1 MKKPSAESTFTLRR
15 VQELLGVSGTAV
27 TGLIDAGFVSPTRGS
42 RNEYRFTFQDLM
54 VLRTAHGLRNVNLSP
69 RKILRSLR
77 RLKATL
83 PQALPMTGLRI
94 TAMGDRVTVRD
105 REGHWEVDSG
115 QLLLDFEVAQLKGG
129 IAFLPVAKAD
139 QAPDQDCRSWFTRG
153 AHMEADEP
161 AKAEAAYR
169 HALAL
174 APDYVDAYLNL
185 GAMLC
190 ESKRCDEAVA
200 LYDIALTHCPNSALV
215 HFNHAIALED
225 QGRLADAVASYER
238 SLQLEPTLA
247 DAHFNVGRLEEQ
259 LGDARGALRHFSAYR
274 RLQS

>member
-1 MKKPSAESTFTLRR
+1 MKMPSAESTFTLRR
-15 VQELLGVSGTAV
+15 VQELLGVTRSAV
-27 TGLIDAGFVSPTRGS
+27 TGLMDAGFVSPERGS

-54 VLRTAHGLRNVNLSP
+54 VLRMALGLRNANLSP
-69 RKILRSLR
+69 GKILGSLR

-94 TAMGDRVTVRD
+94 SAIGDSVTVRD
-105 REGHWEVDSG
+105 RASQWEIDSG
-115 QLLLDFEVAQLKGG
+115 QLLLDFEVALSEGG
-129 IAFLPVAKAD
+129 IAFLPVADASA
-139 QAPDQDCRSWFTRG
+139 APDEDHRSWFTRG
-153 AHMEADEP
+153 AHLEADEP
-161 AKAEAAYR
+161 AEAEAAYR

-200 LYDIALTHCPNSALV
+200 LYDIALTHCPDSALV

-238 SLQLEPTLA
+238 SLLLEPTFA
-247 DAHFNVGRLEEQ
+247 DAHFNVGRLEER
-259 LGDARGALRHFSAYR
+259 LGDARGALRHYSAYR